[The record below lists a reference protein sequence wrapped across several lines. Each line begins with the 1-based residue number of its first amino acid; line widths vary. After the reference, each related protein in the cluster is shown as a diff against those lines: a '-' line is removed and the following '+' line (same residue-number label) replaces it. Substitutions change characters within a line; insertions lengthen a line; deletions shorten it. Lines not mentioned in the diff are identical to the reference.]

1 MRTNTKS
8 GRKNSVKILASAALV
23 VAAAGVAGLGTYG
36 SFTSTTAADTS
47 VGTGVV
53 TMNMSSQATRGLDV
67 AVTNMVP
74 TDTAQ
79 RAVQLTRS
87 ATSESF
93 GGVTLTT
100 TMATDNLLKSGTN
113 GIKLAVDAC
122 SVAWVKSATTNDLTC
137 SGTTTS
143 VIPQGSPALANVA
156 MPKALTDLNSSAKA
170 ANLRVTLALPEAADN
185 TYQGLNNSVNF
196 SFTATQRAGEAR

>member
-79 RAVQLTRS
+79 RAVQLTRP
-87 ATSESF
+87 ATSTSF

-100 TMATDNLLKSGTN
+100 TLAPAHLLHRKTLG
-113 GIKLAVDAC
+113 
-122 SVAWVKSATTNDLTC
+122 
-137 SGTTTS
+137 
-143 VIPQGSPALANVA
+143 QG
-156 MPKALTDLNSSAKA
+156 
-170 ANLRVTLALPEAADN
+170 
-185 TYQGLNNSVNF
+185 
-196 SFTATQRAGEAR
+196 

>member
-74 TDTAQ
+74 PDTAQ

-93 GGVTLTT
+93 GGVTLTPT
-100 TMATDNLLKSGTN
+100 LATDHLLKSGTT

-122 SVAWVKSATTNDLTC
+122 SVEGVKSATTNAQ
-137 SGTTTS
+137 
-143 VIPQGSPALANVA
+143 P
-156 MPKALTDLNSSAKA
+156 
-170 ANLRVTLALPEAADN
+170 R
-185 TYQGLNNSVNF
+185 
-196 SFTATQRAGEAR
+196 RAPGRER

>member
-53 TMNMSSQATRGLDV
+53 TMNMSPQATRGLDV

-113 GIKLAVDAC
+113 GIKMAVDAC
-122 SVAWVKSATTNDLTC
+122 SVARSEEHTAE
-137 SGTTTS
+137 
-143 VIPQGSPALANVA
+143 
-156 MPKALTDLNSSAKA
+156 
-170 ANLRVTLALPEAADN
+170 LPS
-185 TYQGLNNSVNF
+185 L
-196 SFTATQRAGEAR
+196 

>member
-93 GGVTLTT
+93 GGVPLTT
-100 TMATDNLLKSGTN
+100 TMATHNLLKSGTN
-113 GIKLAVDAC
+113 GIQLAVDPC
-122 SVAWVKSATTNDLTC
+122 SVSWVKSPTTPTPPS
-137 SGTTTS
+137 SGPTTTS
-143 VIPQGSPALANVA
+143 DR
-156 MPKALTDLNSSAKA
+156 K
-170 ANLRVTLALPEAADN
+170 TL
-185 TYQGLNNSVNF
+185 Q
-196 SFTATQRAGEAR
+196 Q